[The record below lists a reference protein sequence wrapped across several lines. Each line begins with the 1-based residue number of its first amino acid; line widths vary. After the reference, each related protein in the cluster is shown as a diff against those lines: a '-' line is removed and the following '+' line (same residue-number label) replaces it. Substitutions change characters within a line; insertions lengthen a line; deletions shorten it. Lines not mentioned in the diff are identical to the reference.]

1 MNDLS
6 AHENSGILIAQAEH
20 SAVATTTTE
29 KTHETAESGSEEP
42 GQWVF
47 FGYGFLAFLIL
58 TILAIIG
65 TRKLKLV
72 PKGLQN
78 FLEMVFEMLYGI
90 PEMVMGPRGR
100 EYAPFVSTYFLFI
113 VTMNLIGLLPFGK
126 AGTASLS
133 VTMGLAIIAFIM
145 VQYYGFKTHGFRY
158 LAHFAGPVP
167 AMAILIFPLEIIS
180 EFIRPVS
187 LSFRLFGN
195 MYGEEKVIAA
205 LAHLSPNFPVVP
217 LFMLPLQLLTCV
229 LQGYVFAL
237 LVTVYISLA
246 TEKHSE
252 GHAEA
257 SASTAH

>member
-1 MNDLS
+1 MSNLS

-20 SAVATTTTE
+20 SAVPTTTTE
-29 KTHETAESGSEEP
+29 KTHEAAESSSEEP

-72 PKGLQN
+72 PKGIQN
-78 FLEMVFEMLYGI
+78 FLEMLFETLYGI

-113 VTMNLIGLLPFGK
+113 VTMNLIGLLPFGR

-145 VQYYGFKTHGFRY
+145 VQYYGFKTHGLRY

-205 LAHLSPNFPVVP
+205 LANLSPHVPIVP

-229 LQGYVFAL
+229 LQGYVFSL

-246 TEKHSE
+246 TEKHEE
-252 GHAEA
+252 GHAET
-257 SASTAH
+257 SVSTAH